1 MIKVNQQI
9 VKISDLNNSSLT
21 KEKADILKQM
31 DAYREVYEY
40 ATFDQLDFD
49 VSVKLQI
56 IESSVLL
63 RKSGAKFA
71 TFARS
76 RCNEKYWKR
85 TDNGGFQLLPT
96 VSPHQAIDD
105 IFYNGHEYA
114 FECATAVIIIFYKA
128 VLNNIGKANFNRLFA
143 DLYLHDWQYDEDL
156 ELHGYKGSDYLPGDC
171 AYFKNPDYN
180 PDTPQWKGENTIVLD
195 ETLYFGHG
203 IGITTRE
210 RIIEVLNLKR
220 KDNAKQSAYL
230 SDEIVRLHTAHV
242 SYFAVRYEP
251 VVWYDRNSAIIS
263 TIGSITYVA

>member
-1 MIKVNQQI
+1 MLHLTSLILMYL
-9 VKISDLNNSSLT
+9 LNYKLLNRSCCCA
-21 KEKADILKQM
+21 KA
-31 DAYREVYEY
+31 VPG
-40 ATFDQLDFD
+40 
-49 VSVKLQI
+49 
-56 IESSVLL
+56 LL
-63 RKSGAKFA
+63 HL
-71 TFARS
+71 RS

-220 KDNAKQSAYL
+220 KRRRKAISL
-230 SDEIVRLHTAHV
+230 PVR
-242 SYFAVRYEP
+242 
-251 VVWYDRNSAIIS
+251 
-263 TIGSITYVA
+263 